1 MLRQSSLIASLLLM
15 TVAVGCDSDSPTT
28 PTGVTVVIY
37 QDTNYRGDSRAL
49 IASAPDL
56 DDLPGC
62 GGAGADWNDCIS
74 SIHIPNGWQITVF
87 EQDDYAGPSTT
98 LTADVPDLE
107 QLPGPCGNDWDDC
120 ISSIQVRQP

>member
-1 MLRQSSLIASLLLM
+1 MLRRGCLVATLLLM
-15 TVAVGCDSDSPTT
+15 TVVAGCDDDSPTT
-28 PTGVTVVIY
+28 PTGTSIVIY

-49 IASAPDL
+49 VNSAPDL

-62 GGAGADWNDCIS
+62 GGANDDWNDCIS
-74 SIHIPNGWQITVF
+74 SIRIPSGWQITIF
-87 EQDDYAGPSTT
+87 EQDNYEGPSTT

-107 QLPGPCGNDWDDC
+107 QRAGPCGNDWDDC